1 MQLINPEPL
10 QCLQAGRA
18 LAALAVTAFHLSLM
32 MGEPRYGGDA
42 VLWDWTQYGRLGVD
56 FFFVLSGFVIL
67 HAHQQDIGQPSA
79 LPRYVWRR
87 LVRVYPVYWL
97 YTGGFAV
104 LVLAGLGRHSS
115 LPGDTLDW
123 LSAWSLVRLTPAE
136 PPLYVAWSLFHE
148 MAFYALFALLIL
160 NRRLG
165 LCLLA
170 AWGLLCLWL
179 GGHPG
184 DDPGSIRLTYLSA
197 VNLDFLLGAAAC
209 LLAQRIRP
217 WAWLLLGGALL
228 LGSIPWLWPLQSSAA
243 YLLASTGMAAVLCA
257 LAILERERGCR
268 FPGWWLRIG
277 DASYSLYLLHL
288 PIGGLL
294 LKALSLMHLPVWIG
308 PVSLAAAVLA
318 ATTALSVLAYQ
329 VVEAP
334 LVRRLR
340 SASRSHPAG
349 LAGSAAAA
357 AARPVAA
364 SLRDAPRS

>member
-18 LAALAVTAFHLSLM
+18 LAALAVAAFHLSLM

-67 HAHQQDIGQPSA
+67 HAHQRDIGQPSA
-79 LPRYVWRR
+79 LPRYAWRR

-97 YTGGFAV
+97 YTGVFAA
-104 LVLAGLGRHSS
+104 LVWAGLGRNSS
-115 LPGDTLDW
+115 LPSGVLDW
-123 LSAWSLVRLTPAE
+123 VGAWTLLRLSPAE

-148 MAFYALFALLIL
+148 MAFYALFALLVL
-160 NRRLG
+160 HRRLG
-165 LCLLA
+165 LCVIT
-170 AWGLLCLWL
+170 AWGLLCLGL

-184 DDPGSIRLTYLSA
+184 DDPGSIRLTYVSA
-197 VNLDFLLGAAAC
+197 VNLDFLLGMGAC
-209 LLAQRIRP
+209 LLARRLRQ
-217 WAWLLLGGALL
+217 WGVLLALGLLLV
-228 LGSIPWLWPLQSSAA
+228 GSIPWLWPLQSSAA
-243 YLLASTGMAAVLCA
+243 YLLASSGMAAVLCA

-294 LKALSLMHLPVWIG
+294 LKVLSLLPLPMWIG
-308 PVSLAAAVLA
+308 PVSLAAGVLA

-329 VVEAP
+329 AVEAP

-340 SASRSHPAG
+340 SAWRSQPASP
-349 LAGSAAAA
+349 GSPVSPAT
-357 AARPVAA
+357 ARSLAA
-364 SLRDAPRS
+364 SLPDAPRS

>member
-67 HAHQQDIGQPSA
+67 HAHQMDIGRPSA

-97 YTGGFAV
+97 YTGVFAA
-104 LVLAGLGRHSS
+104 LVWAGLGRNSS
-115 LPGDTLDW
+115 LPSGVLDW
-123 LSAWSLVRLTPAE
+123 VGAWSLVRLSAAE

-148 MAFYALFALLIL
+148 MAFYALFALLVL
-160 NRRLG
+160 HRRLG
-165 LCLLA
+165 LCVIL

-197 VNLDFLLGAAAC
+197 VNLDFLLGMAAC
-209 LLAQRIRP
+209 LLARRVRQWP
-217 WAWLLLGGALL
+217 VLLLGGTLL
-228 LGSIPWLWPLQSSAA
+228 LGSIPGLWPLETRAA
-243 YLLASTGMAAVLCA
+243 YLLAGTGMAAILCA
-257 LAILERERGCR
+257 LAVLERARGCR
-268 FPGWWLRIG
+268 FPAWWLRIG

-294 LKALSLMHLPVWIG
+294 LKALSLLPLPAWFG
-308 PVSLAAAVLA
+308 PVSVAAVVLA
-318 ATTALSVLAYQ
+318 ATAGLSVLAYQ
-329 VVEAP
+329 AIEAP

-340 SASRSHPAG
+340 SAWQPHPAAA
-349 LAGSAAAA
+349 AGSLSAA
-357 AARPVAA
+357 AARPLGA

>member
-42 VLWDWTQYGRLGVD
+42 VLWDWMQYGRLGVD

-67 HAHQQDIGQPSA
+67 YAHQRDIGQPSA
-79 LPRYVWRR
+79 LARYAWRR

-97 YTGGFAV
+97 YTGVFVA
-104 LVLAGLGRHSS
+104 LVWAGLGRNSK
-115 LPGDTLDW
+115 LPSGILDW
-123 LSAWSLVRLTPAE
+123 MGAWSLVRLSPAE

-148 MAFYALFALLIL
+148 MAFYALFALLL
-160 NRRLG
+160 LHRRLG
-165 LCLLA
+165 LCAIA

-197 VNLDFLLGAAAC
+197 VNLDFLLGMGAC
-209 LLAQRIRP
+209 LLSRRLRQ
-217 WAWLLLGGALL
+217 WGWLLALGLL
-228 LGSIPWLWPLQSSAA
+228 LVGSIPWLWPLQSSAA
-243 YLLASTGMAAVLCA
+243 YLLASSGMAAVLCA

-294 LKALSLMHLPVWIG
+294 LKVLSLLPLPVWIG
-308 PVSLAAAVLA
+308 PVSLAAGVLA
-318 ATTALSVLAYQ
+318 ATSFLSVLAYQ
-329 VVEAP
+329 AVEAP

-340 SASRSHPAG
+340 SAWRSPP
-349 LAGSAAAA
+349 AAAAGPA
-357 AARPVAA
+357 AARPVGVP
-364 SLRDAPRS
+364 LRDVPRA